1 MEVPYNNLG
10 QQDEVSIGSSASHLK
25 VLLWKQYLTQT
36 RSKKSILCVFL
47 SPFILCVILFL
58 IQLTVSAGLKYENPD
73 PPITDAGT
81 FQKCSPLKGFDSCIS
96 IGYGI
101 YGDETA
107 PWVEHTINYI
117 AQKTGLTVGTD
128 IKEIYR
134 GKNYTAFNDYFV
146 KNPGETLIGLLFCTT
161 DQLPYNGS
169 LPLPANCQQFVDTQT
184 WKSYKLTPYLIVYN
198 HSLISTDYQTNP
210 QMPFPTYP
218 TALQLKILVDNSI
231 VDFYGEQDYKTYIN
245 VKTQSY
251 PQTEF
256 RFFEGFDIVDQQGGI
271 YFFIAPIITF
281 IVLLNEIT
289 TEKEKR
295 LRQGLSV
302 VGVSHFTYW
311 LHWIILAVV
320 YAVIV
325 TFSIVAGGHLF
336 NFKVFTRA
344 PILVHCVLFF
354 TFTLAMEFFALFV
367 YTLVP
372 TVKVANTVGYGILLL
387 GIVMQLFL
395 SNAAILQYLYDTTN
409 DTIYKVIVNIFLVYP
424 AFSFTAIY
432 TDIMLLAGDT
442 FSTSQA
448 MWVSGPGYHW
458 ADFIKS
464 HTGKTMGGDPFEY
477 PSSLNFLLWMIG
489 DIVIFTVLI
498 IYMDHVIAHNRG
510 SGAGPLFFLQKSF
523 WRSSNK
529 TRRVKK
535 RISEAPE
542 DSDNESL
549 DGNIDTVAREK
560 EKVIRHNDQGT
571 EARGIRISNLSKVYR
586 QSMCGRRSKND
597 VKALS
602 NIFLE
607 IGEGELLGLL
617 GHNGAGKTTLIN
629 ILTGVL
635 GGFEGK
641 ITISGFDIELNKD
654 EVKKVVGVCPQFD
667 ILWYELTA
675 KEHLYMFAKI
685 KGIPVEAIDEQIR
698 KALEEVNLTK
708 VKDVWAGTFSGGMKR
723 RLSMAIAGIGDPS
736 IIFLDEPTTGMDPK
750 NRRQVWELIKN
761 LKKNRAVILTT
772 HAMEEA
778 DALSDRIAVIVDGRF
793 KCIGNSLFLK
803 NNFGEGYR
811 LTLIVDPENSGTV
824 KKLMGLKI
832 PSAKIVD
839 ESGGSLMF
847 SIPSTQIKELQ
858 SFFKVIEDKDK
869 DEASAKLK
877 DLIHDWGLSNTTL
890 EEVFMKV
897 TAKKEKK
904 TQ

>member
-1 MEVPYNNLG
+1 M
-10 QQDEVSIGSSASHLK
+10 
-25 VLLWKQYLTQT
+25 
-36 RSKKSILCVFL
+36 
-47 SPFILCVILFL
+47 
-58 IQLTVSAGLKYENPD
+58 
-73 PPITDAGT
+73 
-81 FQKCSPLKGFDSCIS
+81 
-96 IGYGI
+96 
-101 YGDETA
+101 
-107 PWVEHTINYI
+107 
-117 AQKTGLTVGTD
+117 
-128 IKEIYR
+128 
-134 GKNYTAFNDYFV
+134 
-146 KNPGETLIGLLFCTT
+146 
-161 DQLPYNGS
+161 
-169 LPLPANCQQFVDTQT
+169 
-184 WKSYKLTPYLIVYN
+184 
-198 HSLISTDYQTNP
+198 
-210 QMPFPTYP
+210 
-218 TALQLKILVDNSI
+218 KILVDNSI
-231 VDFYGEQDYKTYIN
+231 VDFYGDKSNKTYIN

-320 YAVIV
+320 YALIV
-325 TFSIVAGGHLF
+325 TFSIIAGGHLF

-344 PILVHCVLFF
+344 PILVHFVLFF
-354 TFTLAMEFFALFV
+354 VFTLAMEFFALFV

-409 DTIYKVIVNIFLVYP
+409 DLIYRVIVSAFLVYP

-432 TDIMLLAGDT
+432 TDVMLLAGDT

-458 ADFIKS
+458 ADFVKS
-464 HTGKTMGGDPFEY
+464 HSGKTMGGDPYEY
-477 PSSLNFLLWMIG
+477 PSSLNFLCWMLA

-510 SGAGPLFFLQKSF
+510 SGSGPLFFLQKSF
-523 WRSSNK
+523 WRSNNSP
-529 TRRVKK
+529 RRVKR
-535 RISEAPE
+535 RISEGPQDAS
-542 DSDNESL
+542 DSESL
-549 DGNIDTVAREK
+549 EGNIDTVAREK
-560 EKVIRHNDQGT
+560 ERVVRHNDQGL
-571 EARGIRISNLSKVYR
+571 EAKGIRISNLSKTYR
-586 QSMCGRRSKND
+586 QNLCGRRSKND

-607 IGEGELLGLL
+607 IQEGELLGLL

-641 ITISGFDIELNKD
+641 ITISGYDIELNKD

-685 KGIPVEAIDEQIR
+685 KGIPVAEIENQTK

-708 VKDVWAGTFSGGMKR
+708 VRDVWAGTFSGGMKR

-811 LTLIVDPENSGTV
+811 YIFYIV
-824 KKLMGLKI
+824 KI
-832 PSAKIVD
+832 S
-839 ESGGSLMF
+839 
-847 SIPSTQIKELQ
+847 
-858 SFFKVIEDKDK
+858 
-869 DEASAKLK
+869 
-877 DLIHDWGLSNTTL
+877 H
-890 EEVFMKV
+890 
-897 TAKKEKK
+897 
-904 TQ
+904 